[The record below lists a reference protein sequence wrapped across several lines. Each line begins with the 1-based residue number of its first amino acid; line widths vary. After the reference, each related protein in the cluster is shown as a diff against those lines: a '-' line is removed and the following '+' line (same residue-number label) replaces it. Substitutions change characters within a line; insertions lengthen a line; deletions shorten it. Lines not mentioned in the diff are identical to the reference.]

1 MTHPSKVKGNKFERE
16 IVRTIKDAGFDG
28 ERAYA
33 SDGRSLGENEKVDVR
48 ATIKGKKYLIQAKIR
63 KQIAKWI
70 IPDTDSVDIQIIR
83 QDRGEPLVV
92 QPLSAWLEDKCS

>member
-16 IVRTIKDAGFDG
+16 IVKQFNKHGFKS

-33 SDGRSLGENEKVDVR
+33 SDGRSLGEDEKVDVR
-48 ATIKGKKYLIQAKIR
+48 AEVNSKTYLIQAKIR
-63 KQIAKWI
+63 KKIANWI
-70 IPDTDSVDIQIIR
+70 IPDTETVDIQIIR

-92 QPLSAWLEDKCS
+92 QPLSSWLEDKC